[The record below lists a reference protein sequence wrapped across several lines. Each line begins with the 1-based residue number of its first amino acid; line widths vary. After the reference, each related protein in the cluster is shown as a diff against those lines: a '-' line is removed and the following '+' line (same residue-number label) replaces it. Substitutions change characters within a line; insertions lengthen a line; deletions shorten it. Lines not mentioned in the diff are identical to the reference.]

1 MPINPV
7 NPSLNLESLKEVKKK
22 VNSSTDNTS
31 LGEENSAGSVSDK
44 VELSPE
50 AKKLHDAQIQSKLTE
65 IRGKIDNG
73 FYNSD
78 EVLNAVAG
86 SLVKVI
92 LAK

>member
-1 MPINPV
+1 MAINPID
-7 NPSLNLESLKEVKKK
+7 PGLSLENMKEVKKK
-22 VNSSTDNTS
+22 VNNSLDGTS
-31 LGEENSAGSVSDK
+31 PGEEISAGSVSDK

-50 AKKLHDAQIQSKLTE
+50 AKRLHDAQIQGKLAE
-65 IRGKIDNG
+65 IRGRIDSG

-92 LAK
+92 LTK